1 MTDITFSA
9 TFGDLQK
16 QVRITAPL
24 GAGLV
29 YHVYIDNFYAGQII
43 QVEGKWTMQT
53 TEKAGLTV
61 DDVQAIVERIA
72 EG

>member
-1 MTDITFSA
+1 MTDITFTAS
-9 TFGDLQK
+9 FGDLQK
-16 QVRITAPL
+16 KVRITAPL

-53 TEKAGLTV
+53 GANSDLTV
-61 DDVQAIVERIA
+61 DDVQAIVERVV